1 MSFEPSFLGPP
12 DRRPLIPPIP
22 SADHN
27 DPPGSPTGRVFVDGF
42 GWISGAK
49 TPKWLSLICLRLV
62 SAKRW
67 KNHHESVTTV
77 KAKAARSYCMRTGR
91 CMRSCFFSHM
101 VAIMIEGPAQCRFD
115 EIVHKWLA
123 FVEKRRD
130 YLVELHMSG
139 QWSDHFEEQKFKRYV
154 REAADAVERWAA
166 VVPPPRTETK
176 PRPATTLP
184 TPGRRGIA

>member
-1 MSFEPSFLGPP
+1 
-12 DRRPLIPPIP
+12 
-22 SADHN
+22 
-27 DPPGSPTGRVFVDGF
+27 
-42 GWISGAK
+42 
-49 TPKWLSLICLRLV
+49 
-62 SAKRW
+62 
-67 KNHHESVTTV
+67 
-77 KAKAARSYCMRTGR
+77 
-91 CMRSCFFSHM
+91 M

>member
-1 MSFEPSFLGPP
+1 MVESDLSATGERKKVEKSSRISHNGESESCSILLHAYGQMHAKLFFQPYGSDH
-12 DRRPLIPPIP
+12 DRRPRPMPFRRNC
-22 SADHN
+22 SQVA
-27 DPPGSPTGRVFVDGF
+27 RVF
-42 GWISGAK
+42 
-49 TPKWLSLICLRLV
+49 
-62 SAKRW
+62 
-67 KNHHESVTTV
+67 
-77 KAKAARSYCMRTGR
+77 
-91 CMRSCFFSHM
+91 
-101 VAIMIEGPAQCRFD
+101 
-115 EIVHKWLA
+115 
-123 FVEKRRD
+123 EKRRD